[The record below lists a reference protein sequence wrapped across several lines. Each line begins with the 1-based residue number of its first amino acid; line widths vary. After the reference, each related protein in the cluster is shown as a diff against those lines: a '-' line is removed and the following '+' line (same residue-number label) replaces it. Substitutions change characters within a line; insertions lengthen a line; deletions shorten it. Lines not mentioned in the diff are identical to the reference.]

1 VTDTMQPITE
11 AYLGLLLDSV
21 GKKLKAIDAML
32 DELQLDNV
40 CTHHGRVEEIVDD
53 PIKGRKEKNSFDIC
67 VGRSVTAMPKFAFEL
82 KIC

>member
-1 VTDTMQPITE
+1 MQPITE
-11 AYLGLLLDSV
+11 AHSGLLLDSV

-53 PIKGRKEKNSFDIC
+53 PIKGRKEQTPLIYVLGGVSLTSLTLLLD
-67 VGRSVTAMPKFAFEL
+67 
-82 KIC
+82 